1 MHPAPMTERY
11 QPGYFGA
18 TKLSGINIDDIIVE
32 GDDIYGKRVNVA
44 ARLEGLSRR
53 LSGTLSHRR

>member
-1 MHPAPMTERY
+1 MTERY
-11 QPGYFGA
+11 QPGYLGA
-18 TKLSGINIDDIIVE
+18 TKLSGINIGDIIVE

-44 ARLEGLSRR
+44 ALLEGLSRR